1 MGLSEVFLV
10 AFVDAPASGILATLF
25 RSAALAKLDDGVCEL
40 HVLELVHL
48 GPCLVGSDNA
58 LLVVRFGEIT
68 TFSLRMAL
76 ICVLDRF
83 FWQAPR
89 YDRIE

>member
-1 MGLSEVFLV
+1 MVT
-10 AFVDAPASGILATLF
+10 FVDAPASCILATLF
-25 RSAALAKLDDGVCEL
+25 QSAALAKFDDGVCEL
-40 HVLELVHL
+40 HVLEFVHL
-48 GPCLVGSDNA
+48 GPRLIGSDNA

-68 TFSLRMAL
+68 TFSLRIAL